1 MMTARHLRWVLAG
14 VTVVVWAALLRLTM
28 AFLHNEFGWRTVAMY
43 SRFDAPWY
51 YRLSGVWGGLEGS
64 LLLFTAFVATGALV
78 ACRRATSRAVVG
90 YAVAAV
96 IAFAAL
102 DLILANPFR
111 RLDIPAIGGFG
122 LTPILEHPAMAV
134 HPPLLYAGLS
144 CALVP
149 MLHAIDGTCSTTR
162 GWLRLSLALVTIAMA
177 LGAVWSYIEQGWGGY
192 WAWDPVE
199 NTSLLVW
206 CAVLIALHSERWWA
220 VDGPRRM
227 LVLAGPWVMVLVGA
241 TIVRSG
247 STPSIHG
254 FGQRAALGWWLL
266 AATVAT
272 VVFVVVIVRSAR
284 SRTEDGAVVA
294 GLGDSAMSVRIT
306 ALVAV
311 VVLAGTLAP
320 VVVDLLAD
328 RPAAVR
334 GRFYAAFV
342 GPAALVAVP
351 FLILRLRRG
360 LATGWLAHGGML
372 VLLVGVAA
380 STFDRAD
387 TVIIAPGQTVSAAG
401 VDVTNLGVRVVDGPR
416 IESTAVVADLVV
428 DGHRL
433 SPRRI
438 AFFDRG
444 GQLAE
449 NEIITRPWRDVQV
462 QLDTANDSEVVTVT
476 VYNRPLMWLVWIG
489 VVLVAAGALLSRG
502 GRRRHRRVT
511 DRGPVPDALACEPT
525 SR

>member
-1 MMTARHLRWVLAG
+1 MTARHLRWLLAG
-14 VTVVVWAALLRLTM
+14 VSVAVWAALLRLTI
-28 AFLHNEFGWRTVAMY
+28 AFVHNEFDWRTVAMY

-64 LLLFTAFVATGALV
+64 LLLFTAVVATCAMV
-78 ACRRATSRAVVG
+78 ACRRCTSIA
-90 YAVAAV
+90 AVAYALATV
-96 IAFAAL
+96 ISFAAL
-102 DLILANPFR
+102 DLVFANPFR

-134 HPPLLYAGLS
+134 HPPILYAGLG

-149 MLHAIDGTCSTTR
+149 LLQAFGGHRDTTR
-162 GWLRLSLALVTIAMA
+162 RWLRWSLALVTIAMT
-177 LGAVWSYIEQGWGGY
+177 LGALWSYIEQGWGGY

-199 NTSLLVW
+199 NSSLLVW
-206 CAVLIALHSERWWA
+206 CAVLVALHSERWWA
-220 VDGPRRM
+220 DSGGRGV
-227 LVLAGPWVMVLVGA
+227 VLLGAPWVMVLLGA

-272 VVFVVVIVRSAR
+272 VGFVIWRSAR
-284 SRTEDGAVVA
+284 SRTDRGTVA
-294 GLGDSAMSVRIT
+294 ALGESAMNVRIT
-306 ALVAV
+306 VLVAV

-320 VVVDLLAD
+320 VGVDLLAD

-360 LATGWLAHGGML
+360 RAKGWLAHGGML
-372 VLLVGVAA
+372 VLLVGVGA
-380 STFDRAD
+380 STFDHAD
-387 TVIIAPGQTVSAAG
+387 TVIVARGQTVTAAG
-401 VDVTNLGVRVVDGPR
+401 VHVTNHGVRVTAGPR

-428 DGHRL
+428 DGHHL

-462 QLDTANDSEVVTVT
+462 QLDTANDSEVVTLT
-476 VYNRPLMWLVWIG
+476 VYNRPLMWLVWFG
-489 VVLVAAGALLSRG
+489 AVLVAAGALLSRS
-502 GRRRHRRVT
+502 GRRPSCLAT
-511 DRGPVPDALACEPT
+511 DRDPVPDAVVSEPT